1 MPVGRNL
8 TLTDGSILG
17 LFFMQRYRFLT
28 ISQFARVADL
38 KKSTASSQ
46 LLMLERYGLLSHFG
60 NTGLVGHGKTPKVYF
75 LTRKGYEILLRESDI
90 PPELIGHHKEIHVQS
105 RWSPQMYHRL
115 QTVDVMVS
123 AECAVRSRPHLSMVA
138 TFLEY
143 RRAKRGTKV
152 AREATDY
159 VASEETGEN
168 RIIPDAAFI
177 LGNIETKKR
186 RLYFIEMDMGTE
198 RIVSLILRDSRIT
211 VHHKFLQY
219 DRYLQSK
226 RYAQTY
232 AQHGEFV
239 SFVLLFV
246 TTSEERIE
254 NIRRELEDLP
264 AELANYYRLATFDAA
279 MGDLLGQIWK
289 SRLNSDKTVYS
300 LVR

>member
-1 MPVGRNL
+1 MPGGRNL

-115 QTVDVMVS
+115 QTVDVMIS
-123 AECAVRSRPHLSMVA
+123 AECAVRQRPHLSMVA
-138 TFLEY
+138 TYLEY
-143 RRAKRGTKV
+143 RRVKRGTKV
-152 AREATDY
+152 ARETTDY
-159 VASEETGEN
+159 VSSEETNEN

-177 LGNIETKKR
+177 LENVETKKR

-219 DRYLQSK
+219 DRSGQSGEAYKVLSQDRHHAVGYVCPSICTFVGYPFTSPTTQATSLIQNSFSGWRQKLSK
-226 RYAQTY
+226 R
-232 AQHGEFV
+232 FV
-239 SFVLLFV
+239 
-246 TTSEERIE
+246 
-254 NIRRELEDLP
+254 
-264 AELANYYRLATFDAA
+264 
-279 MGDLLGQIWK
+279 
-289 SRLNSDKTVYS
+289 
-300 LVR
+300 

>member
-1 MPVGRNL
+1 MPVGRIL

-28 ISQFARVADL
+28 ISQYARVADL

-46 LLMLERYGLLSHFG
+46 LLMLERYGLLGHFG
-60 NTGLVGHGKTPKVYF
+60 NTGIVGHGKTPKVYF
-75 LTRKGYEILLRESDI
+75 LTRKGHEILLRESDI

-123 AECAVRSRPHLSMVA
+123 AECAVRSRPHLNMVA

-143 RRAKRGTKV
+143 RRVKRGTKV
-152 AREATDY
+152 GRETTDY
-159 VASEETGEN
+159 VAPDETAEN

-177 LGNIETKKR
+177 LENVETKKR

-198 RIVSLILRDSRIT
+198 RIVSLIYRDSKIT
-211 VHHKFLQY
+211 LRHKFLQY

-232 AQHGEFV
+232 ASYGEFV

-246 TTSEERIE
+246 TTSEERID
-254 NIRRELEDLP
+254 NIRREMRELP
-264 AELANYYRLATFDAA
+264 SELANYYRLATFDAA

-289 SRLNSDKTVYS
+289 SRSISDNTVYS

>member
-1 MPVGRNL
+1 MPLGRSL

-28 ISQFARVADL
+28 IGQFARIAGL

-46 LLMLERYGLLSHFG
+46 LLMLERYGLLGHFG

-75 LTRKGYEILLRESDI
+75 LTRKGHEILLRESDI

-115 QTVDVMVS
+115 QTVDVMIS
-123 AECAVRSRPHLSMVA
+123 AECAVRRRPHLSMVA

-143 RRAKRGTKV
+143 RRVKRGTKV
-152 AREATDY
+152 ARETTDHIS
-159 VASEETGEN
+159 SEETNEN

-177 LGNIETKKR
+177 LENVETKKR
-186 RLYFIEMDMGTE
+186 RLYFVEMDMGTE
-198 RIVSLILRDSRIT
+198 RIVSLILRDGRIT
-211 VHHKFLQY
+211 VRHKFQQY

-226 RYAQTY
+226 RYAQAYATY
-232 AQHGEFV
+232 GEFV

-246 TTSEERIE
+246 TTTEERIE
-254 NIRRELEDLP
+254 NIRREISDLP
-264 AELANYYRLATFDAA
+264 AEFASYYRLATFDDA

-289 SRLNSDKTVYS
+289 SRLISDDTVYS